1 MVLRAKTAEQTR
13 SANMQTFSDARP
25 WFLNGPASVRT
36 AVDLG
41 PPRSNDPPELHLGA
55 ASIADVQCGEYLQF
69 GIGDT
74 KSLATQCSMLPK
86 ILHPLL
92 QTYTCDTRDDP
103 MESHYAYVRMYY
115 IYICVCIDIYGQ
127 WQRERRKKTTI
138 SVRLYFI
145 SFWGFYVKMYIH
157 GYVWSYIHIRQY
169 TYTHICMYVC
179 MYVCI
184 YVLCMYVC
192 MLLFIHWIIDL
203 SIHLFIYL
211 YK

>member
-1 MVLRAKTAEQTR
+1 M
-13 SANMQTFSDARP
+13 
-25 WFLNGPASVRT
+25 
-36 AVDLG
+36 DLG

-115 IYICVCIDIYGQ
+115 IYIYICVCVYRHI
-127 WQRERRKKTTI
+127 RPMTKRAKKKNNYFSTIVLYLLLGFLCENVYTWICMIIHTYTTI
-138 SVRLYFI
+138 
-145 SFWGFYVKMYIH
+145 YVH
-157 GYVWSYIHIRQY
+157 
-169 TYTHICMYVC
+169 THMYVC
-179 MYVCI
+179 MYVCMYI
-184 YVLCMYVC
+184 CIMYVCMYVC
-192 MLLFIHWIIDL
+192 CYLFIELLIY
-203 SIHLFIYL
+203 LFIYL
-211 YK
+211 SIYTNNMKCNRKLPEPPFMRI

>member
-13 SANMQTFSDARP
+13 SANMQTFSDVRP

-103 MESHYAYVRMYY
+103 MESHYAYVCMYY
-115 IYICVCIDIYGQ
+115 IYIYVCVYRHI
-127 WQRERRKKTTI
+127 RPMTKRAKKKTTI

-179 MYVCI
+179 M
-184 YVLCMYVC
+184 
-192 MLLFIHWIIDL
+192 LLFIHWIIDL